1 MPIAPLPPPVDLSLL
16 IPLADEDDT
25 WRDMAARAARVAAGL
40 GLRYEV
46 IVAAP
51 CGVTYAPAEAAPE
64 VRWVEADAPG
74 YGAAFQAGVRAAHGQ
89 YIMTLN
95 TDYAGE
101 PLFIRDLWGWRHT
114 AEVVIASRYVPGSR
128 IDMTPPYR
136 VFSRALNAGFSRGL
150 SLHVRDMSSAYRL
163 YHAGALR
170 RETLEARDY
179 DILQEV
185 LVKAYADGW
194 RVMEIPFHFTAA
206 PQHSAGERAARFGA
220 AYLRT
225 FGRLWGVRNS
235 ILTAD
240 YDDRAYNSI
249 IPLQRYWQRQRYQH
263 VVELMSGE
271 GVVLDVGCGSSRI
284 IGALPPGSIG
294 LDVLLRKVR
303 YSRKFGRPLLQGT
316 GFRLPFADA
325 SFPCVVCSQVIE
337 HVPMDSPILD
347 ELCRVLKPGGRL
359 ILGTPDYAQWQW
371 VAMEKAY
378 GLAAPGGYADE
389 HISHYTRDMLIDL
402 FRARGYRLEDTRYI
416 LQGELILAFRKP

>member
-1 MPIAPLPPPVDLSLL
+1 MTIDPLSPLVDLTLL
-16 IPLADEDDT
+16 IPLADDDDT
-25 WRDMAARAARVAAGL
+25 WPDMAARAAYVARGL
-40 GLRYEV
+40 GIRYEV
-46 IVAAP
+46 VVAAP
-51 CGVTYAPAEAAPE
+51 HGIPARASGATAQ
-64 VRWVEADAPG
+64 VRWVEAAGPG
-74 YGAAFQAGVRAAHGQ
+74 YGAAFQAGARAACGQ
-89 YIMTLN
+89 YILTLN

-101 PLFIRDLWGWRHT
+101 PTFIRDLWGWRHE
-114 AEVVIASRYVPGSR
+114 AEVIIASRYVPGSR
-128 IDMTPPYR
+128 VDMTPPYR
-136 VFSRALNAGFSRGL
+136 ILSRALNAGFSRGL

-170 RETLEARDY
+170 RAALHARDY
-179 DILQEV
+179 DALQEV

-194 RVMEIPFHFTAA
+194 RVMEIPLHFTAA
-206 PQHSAGERAARFGA
+206 PQHSAAARTARFGL

-225 FGRLWGVRNS
+225 FGQLWGVRNS

-240 YDDRAYNSI
+240 YDDRAHDSV

-263 VVELMSGE
+263 IVELMSGE
-271 GVVLDVGCGSSRI
+271 GTVLDVGCGSSRI
-284 IGALPPGSIG
+284 IGALPPGSVA

-303 YSRKFGRPLLQGT
+303 YARKFGRPLVQGT
-316 GFRLPFADA
+316 GFQLPFADA

-337 HVPMDSPILD
+337 HVPMASPILG

-389 HISHYTRDMLIDL
+389 HISHYTREMLIDL
-402 FRARGYRLEDTRYI
+402 FAVRGFRLEDTRYI
-416 LQGELILAFRKP
+416 LKGELILAFRKP

>member
-1 MPIAPLPPPVDLSLL
+1 MTIDPLPPSVDLTLL

-25 WRDMAARAARVAAGL
+25 WPDMAARAVRVADNL
-40 GLRYEV
+40 GIRYEV

-51 CGVTYAPAEAAPE
+51 YGVSHLAPDATTA
-64 VRWVEADAPG
+64 VRWVDADAPG
-74 YGAAFQAGVRAAHGQ
+74 YGSAFQAGVRAACGQ
-89 YIMTLN
+89 YILTLN

-101 PLFIRDLWGWRHT
+101 PTFIRDLWGWRHA

-128 IDMTPPYR
+128 VDVTPPYQ

-150 SLHVRDMSSAYRL
+150 SLHVHDMSSAYRL

-170 RETLEARDY
+170 QEALEARDY

-194 RVMEIPFHFTAA
+194 RVIEIPLHFTAL
-206 PQHSAGERAARFGA
+206 PRDSAVERAARFGL

-240 YDDRAYNSI
+240 YDDRAHDSV

-263 VVELMSGE
+263 IVELIGGE

-284 IGALPPGSIG
+284 IGALPPGSIA

-303 YSRKFGRPLLQGT
+303 YARKFGRPLVQGT
-316 GFRLPFADA
+316 GFQLPFPDA

-337 HVPMDSPILD
+337 HVPMDSTILD

-389 HISHYTRDMLIDL
+389 HISHYTRDMLVEL
-402 FRARGYRLEDTRYI
+402 FAARGYRLEDTRYI